1 MTPTLDQRRASHAW
15 QAVQQVMEQAVQQR
29 KDYKRE
35 AKKLPV
41 RIRTAGLGQALAFV
55 RSKKKADNL
64 LAQLDDWVLRHRG
77 LHSQET
83 TVLTAIV
90 EGDSSYLRI
99 CTEEVLAYLQWLNRF
114 AEPAIEDPEPGE
126 D

>member
-1 MTPTLDQRRASHAW
+1 MKPTLDQRRAKHAW
-15 QAVQQVMEQAVQQR
+15 QAVQQVKERAVQER

-55 RSKKKADNL
+55 QSKQRAGSL
-64 LAQLDDWVLRHRG
+64 IAQLDDWVLRHRG
-77 LHSQET
+77 LRSPEA
-83 TVLTAIV
+83 TVLTAIIK
-90 EGDSSYLRI
+90 GDSSFLRL
-99 CTEEVLAYLQWLNRF
+99 CTEEVLTYLQWLNRF
-114 AEPAIEDPEPGE
+114 AEPEIEDPDPGE